1 MKQLYIGNKNYSS
14 WSLRPAV
21 LMRSLEIPF
30 EEVLVPFDGPDNYQR
45 YKAFSPNGRVPC
57 LHDDNEIIWDS
68 LAIIE
73 YLGERN
79 KQVWPTSGPARAFA
93 RSASSE
99 MHAGFHVL
107 RAHCPMICSAQFRI
121 RELSPGLRRDLSR
134 LDDLFCEGLT
144 RFGGDF
150 LSGARFSAVDAFF
163 CPVAIRVV
171 NYALQLSQPS
181 LDYCHRLLAL
191 DAMRDWMSAARKEP
205 WFDETEE
212 ATARIHA
219 DFLED
224 KRTLI

>member
-107 RAHCPMICSAQFRI
+107 RAHCPMICSAQFQI

-150 LSGARFSAVDAFF
+150 YRARVFLRWMRSFVPWRFESYITP
-163 CPVAIRVV
+163 CRC
-171 NYALQLSQPS
+171 LSQAWITVTVFWRWMPCGTGCLRPGRS
-181 LDYCHRLLAL
+181 LGL
-191 DAMRDWMSAARKEP
+191 MRRRKRQRE
-205 WFDETEE
+205 FMQ
-212 ATARIHA
+212 IFSKINGH
-219 DFLED
+219 
-224 KRTLI
+224 